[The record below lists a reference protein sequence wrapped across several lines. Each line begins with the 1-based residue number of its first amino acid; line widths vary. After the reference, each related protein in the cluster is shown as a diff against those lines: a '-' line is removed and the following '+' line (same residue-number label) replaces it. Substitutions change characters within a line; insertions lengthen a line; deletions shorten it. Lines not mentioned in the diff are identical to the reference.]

1 LSVEGAARRRA
12 LSPRDLRINSA
23 VFEGALPV
31 LVFWLLNQAA
41 DPRIAIAG
49 SFATA
54 VVVFMRNRD
63 SGVIRFLSTVGFAV
77 VAASAVV
84 GLIFESDKAFAAQN
98 IVSDFLTVPLGIGTI
113 VVGRPL
119 VGMITRELVP
129 AIRPYMAVTHSTFV
143 WLTLISVAIN
153 ASTGVM
159 RWYMLDALSTND
171 YVILSR
177 ILGIPFNILYFGGAF
192 LWIRHDMEKALDDV
206 PPPAGAVP
214 LPAGDG

>member
-1 LSVEGAARRRA
+1 MTAEQAARRRG

-31 LVFWLLNQAA
+31 LVFWLLNQVA
-41 DPRIAIAG
+41 DPRIAIAA

-54 VVVFMRNRD
+54 VAVFIRNRD
-63 SGVIRFLSTVGFAV
+63 SGVIRFLSTIGFTV
-77 VAASAVV
+77 VAVSAVV

-98 IVSDFLTVPLGIGTI
+98 IVSDFLTVPLGVGTI
-113 VVGRPL
+113 LVGRPL

-143 WLTLISVAIN
+143 WLTLISVVIN

-159 RWYMLDALSTND
+159 RWYMLEALSTND

-177 ILGIPFNILYFGGAF
+177 ILGIPFNIAYFGGAF
-192 LWIRHDMEKALDDV
+192 LWIRHDMEKALEGGPRPVAAV
-206 PPPAGAVP
+206 PAPAGE
-214 LPAGDG
+214 